1 MPEAPDS
8 PSRLLDSLNAGSA
21 EEIADLLRLILSQVG
36 EGILVVNTAR
46 EVVFMNE
53 VASQLLGTSQ
63 APPPGVDWTT
73 FYGLYLP
80 DTITPY
86 PPGQTPLLQAL
97 KGKSFN
103 DAQFYI
109 RNQEVSGR
117 WLSATT
123 RPLRNRKGAIW
134 GAVSVFR
141 DITPEKRAAET
152 LRESEHRFRV
162 LFEDNSG
169 GIVLSSVEG
178 ALIDANEAFARMIG
192 YSRPQLRGMRM
203 QQLYYDLAAREAMI
217 SSLLAGGQISDVEIL
232 FRHANGQPVHV
243 LARIRLLDP
252 QAGGIGGRIIGAVV
266 DITERKRQELALQ
279 ESERRFEAFMQSLP
293 GGAIVKDAS
302 FRYVYYNQTS
312 EFWKVFEHVPVIGKS
327 AAEIFPPDVAESYEE
342 TDRQVLEQGVRI
354 DRVRTFSFAGHTC
367 TLLVNKFPIFDR
379 TGKPYMIGGVLIDIT
394 DQRRLEEQLRLAQKM
409 EAIGRLAGG
418 VAHDFN
424 NLLTIISGYGHML
437 ESGLSEG
444 RINSSFPDFA
454 SEIVKAADRAAALTG
469 QLLVFSRKQVIQ
481 PVVLN
486 LVETVQGLSKMLHR
500 TLGENIE
507 IVIDA
512 PRTACHVKADS
523 GQMEQLV
530 LNLAINARDSMPQGG
545 RLKIRLARVQ
555 RSKGRF
561 VLLEFADSG
570 RGLDESARERV
581 FEPYFSIKNTAKF
594 GGLGLS
600 TVYGIVQQN
609 LGEIEVSSPSDAG
622 STFRVFLPVA
632 GAAASAPRQ
641 EPGRE
646 KLIARGDET
655 ILLVEDEEGVR
666 NLVSG
671 MLREQG
677 YRVYEAEHGS
687 HALEVFS
694 EHHKEIHLLLT
705 DVIMPKMSGRELAE
719 KLTVMSPGLKVVY
732 MSGYTDDIVAREGV
746 VFEDT
751 ILLHKPFTPEGLA
764 RKLREALGD

>member
-1 MPEAPDS
+1 
-8 PSRLLDSLNAGSA
+8 
-21 EEIADLLRLILSQVG
+21 
-36 EGILVVNTAR
+36 
-46 EVVFMNE
+46 
-53 VASQLLGTSQ
+53 
-63 APPPGVDWTT
+63 
-73 FYGLYLP
+73 
-80 DTITPY
+80 
-86 PPGQTPLLQAL
+86 
-97 KGKSFN
+97 
-103 DAQFYI
+103 
-109 RNQEVSGR
+109 
-117 WLSATT
+117 
-123 RPLRNRKGAIW
+123 
-134 GAVSVFR
+134 
-141 DITPEKRAAET
+141 
-152 LRESEHRFRV
+152 
-162 LFEDNSG
+162 
-169 GIVLSSVEG
+169 
-178 ALIDANEAFARMIG
+178 
-192 YSRPQLRGMRM
+192 
-203 QQLYYDLAAREAMI
+203 
-217 SSLLAGGQISDVEIL
+217 
-232 FRHANGQPVHV
+232 
-243 LARIRLLDP
+243 
-252 QAGGIGGRIIGAVV
+252 
-266 DITERKRQELALQ
+266 
-279 ESERRFEAFMQSLP
+279 
-293 GGAIVKDAS
+293 
-302 FRYVYYNQTS
+302 
-312 EFWKVFEHVPVIGKS
+312 
-327 AAEIFPPDVAESYEE
+327 
-342 TDRQVLEQGVRI
+342 
-354 DRVRTFSFAGHTC
+354 
-367 TLLVNKFPIFDR
+367 
-379 TGKPYMIGGVLIDIT
+379 
-394 DQRRLEEQLRLAQKM
+394 
-409 EAIGRLAGG
+409 
-418 VAHDFN
+418 
-424 NLLTIISGYGHML
+424 ML

-444 RINSSFPDFA
+444 RITSSFPDFA

-486 LVETVQGLSKMLHR
+486 LVETVQGLSKMLRR

-507 IVIDA
+507 IAIET

-545 RLKIRLARVQ
+545 RLKIRLAKVQ

-561 VLLEFADSG
+561 VLLEFADSS

-581 FEPYFSIKNTAKF
+581 FEPYFSIKSPAKF

-632 GAAASAPRQ
+632 SASAPAPRQ
-641 EPGRE
+641 ETRRE
-646 KLIARGDET
+646 KLVARGAET

-694 EHHKEIHLLLT
+694 EHHTEIQLLLT

-719 KLTVMSPGLKVVY
+719 RLIARSPGLKVVY